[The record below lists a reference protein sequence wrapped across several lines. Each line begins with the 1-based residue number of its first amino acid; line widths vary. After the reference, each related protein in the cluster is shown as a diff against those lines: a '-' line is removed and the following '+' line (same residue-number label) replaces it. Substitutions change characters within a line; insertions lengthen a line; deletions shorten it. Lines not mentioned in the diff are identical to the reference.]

1 MVTGLTLV
9 DRVTE
14 ERFDDKQFEK
24 ALNEEQIEG
33 YKVRPCVTP

>member
-14 ERFDDKQFEK
+14 EHLDNKQFEK
-24 ALNEEQIEG
+24 AMNEEQIEG
-33 YKVRPCVTP
+33 YKVRP